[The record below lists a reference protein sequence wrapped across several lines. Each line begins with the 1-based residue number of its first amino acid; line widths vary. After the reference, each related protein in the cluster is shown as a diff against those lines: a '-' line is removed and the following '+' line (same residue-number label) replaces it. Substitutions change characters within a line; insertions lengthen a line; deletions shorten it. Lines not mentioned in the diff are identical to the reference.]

1 MITTE
6 DIQRIAKLMRI
17 DIDDVEQYLVQTQKI
32 LQYFDSLDKANTESE
47 DLIIHETTINDLRE
61 DQYIPFD
68 EKLIEHIKSYKGRYV
83 RAPKMN

>member
-1 MITTE
+1 
-6 DIQRIAKLMRI
+6 MRI